1 MIEDE
6 VTGSR
11 DPEAPAALELKI
23 LRAALE
29 VSRLV
34 EPAENAGA
42 IVSKACGLTGG
53 EGGLLY
59 VLAPEGGEHHLL
71 GCHAATNDPRRKGL
85 VRLFLEPVLA
95 AAGFVNADLETGPS
109 PPIFAA
115 MGFDWL
121 VSVAAEESDCR
132 CRLLVGFTGR
142 ADTAARQA
150 AGETIA
156 RLLADCLPGLANCLR
171 MERVREL
178 VIKDDQTD
186 SYNRRH
192 LDSFLAEEVERA
204 RRYGTV
210 LSLIFLDLDNLKEV
224 NSLYGHA
231 AGSRALRELARR
243 VMLAVRGS
251 DKLFR
256 YGGDE
261 FCVVLPETDAVGA
274 LELAER
280 LRQTIASRPFELD
293 GGQEISL
300 TASFGLACFPMHGDS
315 TASLMAAA
323 DRAMSRV
330 KQSGKNSIGVGA
342 EPAPGGTGVEIHS

>member
-1 MIEDE
+1 MIKNEGADE
-6 VTGSR
+6 G
-11 DPEAPAALELKI
+11 DEAKGVLELKI

-34 EPAENAGA
+34 EPAENASA
-42 IVSKACGLTGG
+42 IVTKASDLTGG

-59 VLAPEGGEHHLL
+59 LLAPEGGEHQLL
-71 GCHAATNDPRRKGL
+71 GCHAPTNDPRRKGL
-85 VRLFLEPVLA
+85 VRLRLEPLLA
-95 AAGFVNADLETGPS
+95 AAGFANADLETGAS
-109 PPIFAA
+109 PPIFGAL
-115 MGFDWL
+115 GFEWL
-121 VSVAAEESDCR
+121 VSAASEESDCH
-132 CRLLVGFTGR
+132 CRLLVGFVGAADPAGR
-142 ADTAARQA
+142 LSAAK
-150 AGETIA
+150 TVA
-156 RLLADCLPGLANCLR
+156 RLLTDCLPGLANCLR

-178 VIKDDQTD
+178 VIKDDQTE

-210 LSLIFLDLDNLKEV
+210 LSLIFLDLDNLKEI

-243 VMLAVRGS
+243 LMLAVRGS

-280 LRQTIASRPFELD
+280 LRQTIASRPFELE
-293 GGQEISL
+293 GREVSL
-300 TASFGLACFPMHGDS
+300 TASFGLSCFPLHGDS
-315 TASLMAAA
+315 PAGLLAAA

-330 KQSGKNSIGVGA
+330 KLSGKNSIGVGSD
-342 EPAPGGTGVEIHS
+342 PAPAGGTTLEIHS

>member
-1 MIEDE
+1 MIEEE
-6 VTGSR
+6 VTADGGG
-11 DPEAPAALELKI
+11 PGALELKI

-42 IVSKACGLTGG
+42 IVDKACSLTGG

-59 VLAPEGGEHHLL
+59 LLAPGGGEHQLL
-71 GCHAATNDPRRKGL
+71 GCHVPANDSRRKGL
-85 VRLFLEPVLA
+85 VRLRLDPVLA
-95 AAGFVNADLETGPS
+95 AAGFANAALETGPS
-109 PPIFAA
+109 PPELAA
-115 MGFDWL
+115 MGFEWL
-121 VSVAAEESDCR
+121 VSTAAEESDCH
-132 CRLLVGFTGR
+132 CRLLVGFTGA
-142 ADTAARQA
+142 ADAVARQA
-150 AGETIA
+150 AGKTIA
-156 RLLADCLPGLANCLR
+156 RLLGDCLPGLANCLR

-210 LSLIFLDLDNLKEV
+210 LSVIFLDLDNLKEV

-261 FCVVLPETDAVGA
+261 FCVVLPETDTVGA

-280 LRQTIASRPFELD
+280 LRQTIAARPFELD
-293 GGQEISL
+293 GGQETSL
-300 TASFGLACFPMHGDS
+300 TASFGLACFPLHGDS

-323 DRAMSRV
+323 DRAMCRV
-330 KQSGKNSIGVGA
+330 KKSGKNSIGVGS
-342 EPAPGGTGVEIHS
+342 EPAPGGTGLEIHS